1 MIFYECRLKYATNYD
16 ISFYQQLSMNTIE
29 NSIIQHIELDLGSPL
44 WIGFERI
51 IRIFR
56 NDFEVFLFIY
66 MILKSIHNLLYRVSN
81 WKKIFPNDSE
91 FIIFTDS
98 YSYGNSFEYIK
109 SIDIQKSFRKN
120 NSIIEN
126 RRWGLIFSARNLE
139 VHLYKML

>member
-16 ISFYQQLSMNTIE
+16 ISLYQQLSMNTIE

-66 MILKSIHNLLYRVSN
+66 MILKSIHNLLCRVSN

>member
-16 ISFYQQLSMNTIE
+16 ISLYQQLSMNTIE

-66 MILKSIHNLLYRVSN
+66 MILKSIHNLLCRVSN

-126 RRWGLIFSARNLE
+126 RRWGLIFSAKNLE